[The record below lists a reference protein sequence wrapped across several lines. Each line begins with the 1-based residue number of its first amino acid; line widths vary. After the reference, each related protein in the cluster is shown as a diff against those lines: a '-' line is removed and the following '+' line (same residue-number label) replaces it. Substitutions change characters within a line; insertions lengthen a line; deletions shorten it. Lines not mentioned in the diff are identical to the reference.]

1 METKEQVFCKKN
13 NRESTL
19 IESPVCWSGDTLTT
33 CNSCRMTVWDRGFKE
48 LHPEP
53 VNEREMDLDG
63 TQCYYLNGKLHR
75 EDGPALA
82 IPYVKKAWYLNGKL
96 HRIDG
101 PAEEWDWGTKYWYL
115 NGELHREDGP
125 AIEYAD
131 GKKRWFL
138 NGKEYTKNKFNA
150 KQNMSDPTNSKYNS
164 LQLHCYEQNMIQE
177 SSMQSALDNIEQL
190 ELKLESAKSRIIN
203 LEDYIHRLEKAADDL
218 SNCTDTSKYS
228 IAILKFK
235 IVKETKP

>member
-19 IESPVCWSGDTLTT
+19 IESPVCWSGDSLTT

-138 NGKEYTKNKFNA
+138 NGKEYTKNKFKA

-164 LQLHCYEQNMIQE
+164 LQLHCYEQSQE
-177 SSMQSALDNIEQL
+177 INELHGRIKLL
-190 ELKLESAKSRIIN
+190 EEAGDRMFEIGKRIVHQNGEDMYLIRKLEEE
-203 LEDYIHRLEKAADDL
+203 LTEW
-218 SNCTDTSKYS
+218 
-228 IAILKFK
+228 IATKE
-235 IVKETKP
+235 VKL